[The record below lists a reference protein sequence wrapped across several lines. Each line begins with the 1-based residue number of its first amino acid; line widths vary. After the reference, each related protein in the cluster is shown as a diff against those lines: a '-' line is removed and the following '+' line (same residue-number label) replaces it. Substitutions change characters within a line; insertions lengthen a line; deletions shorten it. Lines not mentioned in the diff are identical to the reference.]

1 MGSKTGGSKIGK
13 LFGALLGPKGGKAA
27 GAAPGGAVGEAVDY
41 KGFAIRPAPRREGT
55 QWLTAGVISKQ
66 VGDQVKEQHFIRA
79 DFFSSKEE
87 ADSCAL
93 RKARQIIDEQ
103 GEKLFT

>member
-1 MGSKTGGSKIGK
+1 MGSKLAK
-13 LFGALLGPKGGKAA
+13 LFGALLGPKESKGT

-41 KGFAIRPAPRREGT
+41 KGFSIRPAPRREGS
-55 QWLTAGVISKQ
+55 QWLTAGVITKQ
-66 VGDQVKEQHFIRA
+66 IGDELKEQHFIRA

-103 GEKLFT
+103 GEKLFS